1 MKVIYKNLKD
11 GEIKLQ
17 VQNTDDCWHLYNI
30 IEEGDLVSAFT
41 HRTKARS
48 DDREREGKGEK
59 EGMYLSIRVTEVSF
73 QNFSDRLRVQ
83 GVIEEGPQ
91 DIGKHH
97 TLNLKTGSE
106 VKIRKEWKKHHL
118 RRLEEAVRA
127 AKQPSVV
134 ILSMDDDAATI
145 AVIHQYGVEK
155 IADIHSGRTGKFYES
170 KGSSESY
177 YGEILSKIGEFD
189 LPLVIVG
196 PGFARDNFA
205 SFAGKNLKNY
215 IVEGT
220 GHAGMAGVK
229 EAINRGIVERISEE
243 STLAKESRLVEELL
257 EGIAKD
263 GAVTYGKD
271 EVRRAVEMGAVER
284 IIILSTMMREN
295 EELMEN
301 AEKTGAKVYTISSI
315 HEGGEKLSA
324 LGGIAAFLRYKIE
337 QSH

>member
-17 VQNTDDCWHLYNI
+17 LQGTDDCWHLYNI

-41 HRTKARS
+41 HRTKAQS
-48 DDREREGKGEK
+48 DDKKREGKGEK
-59 EGMYLSIRVTEVSF
+59 EGMYLTIRVTEVAF

-83 GVIEEGPQ
+83 GTIEEGPQ

-106 VKIRKEWKKHHL
+106 VKIKKEWKKRHL
-118 RRLEEAVRA
+118 KRLEEAVKA
-127 AKQPSVV
+127 SKQPSVV
-134 ILSMDDDAATI
+134 ILSMDDDVATI

-155 IADIHSGRTGKFYES
+155 IADIYSNRSGKFYEG
-170 KGSSESY
+170 KDVSEAY
-177 YGEILSKIGEFD
+177 YGEILSKIKEFD
-189 LPLVIVG
+189 IPLVIVG
-196 PGFARDNFA
+196 PGFARDNFI
-205 SFAGKNLKNY
+205 SFAGKGIKNY

-220 GHAGMAGVK
+220 GNAGMAGVK
-229 EAINRGIVERISEE
+229 EAINRGIVNRISEE
-243 STLAKESRLVEELL
+243 STLSKESRMVEELL
-257 EGIAKD
+257 EGIARD

-271 EVRRAVEMGAVER
+271 EVKKAIDIGAADRV
-284 IIILSTMMREN
+284 IILSTMIREN
-295 EELMEN
+295 EELLEN
-301 AEKTGAKVYTISSI
+301 AEKTGAKVYTISNV

-337 QSH
+337 

>member
-17 VQNTDDCWHLYNI
+17 VQGTDDCWHLYNI
-30 IEEGDLVSAFT
+30 LEAGDLVSSFT
-41 HRTKARS
+41 HRTKVQS
-48 DDREREGKGEK
+48 DDKKREGKGEK
-59 EGMYLSIRVTEVSF
+59 EGMYLTIRVTEISF

-83 GVIEEGPQ
+83 GIIEEGPQ

-106 VKIRKEWKKHHL
+106 VKIKKEWKKHHL
-118 RRLEEAVRA
+118 RRLEEAVKA
-127 AKQPSVV
+127 ARQPSVV
-134 ILSMDDDAATI
+134 ILSMDDDVATI

-155 IADIHSGRTGKFYES
+155 IADIYSNRSGKFYES
-170 KGSSESY
+170 KDSSETY
-177 YGEILSKIGEFD
+177 YKEILSKIKDFD

-196 PGFARDNFA
+196 PGFARDNFV
-205 SFAGKNLKNY
+205 SFAGENLKNY

-229 EAINRGIVERISEE
+229 EAINRGIVDRISEE
-243 STLAKESRLVEELL
+243 STLSRESRMVEDLL
-257 EGIAKD
+257 GGIAKN

-271 EVRRAVEMGAVER
+271 EVKKAIEMGAADRV
-284 IIILSTMMREN
+284 IILSTMIREN
-295 EELMEN
+295 EDLLEN
-301 AEKTGAKVYTISSI
+301 AEKKGAKVYTISNV

-337 QSH
+337 